1 MLKKHLLFYRTF
13 NGWLCAKCEC
23 DNTSNAKMQVEKV
36 DKALQK
42 AKLTDIYVKMI
53 KLFVLYTPRI
63 KIQKNL
69 HYVTVTFQG
78 VSEKLTLMISERGK
92 ITPIFVG
99 CGKSVMILVR

>member
-1 MLKKHLLFYRTF
+1 
-13 NGWLCAKCEC
+13 
-23 DNTSNAKMQVEKV
+23 MQVEKV

-63 KIQKNL
+63 KNTKNL

-92 ITPIFVG
+92 ITLIFVG
-99 CGKSVMILVR
+99 CGKSVMISVR